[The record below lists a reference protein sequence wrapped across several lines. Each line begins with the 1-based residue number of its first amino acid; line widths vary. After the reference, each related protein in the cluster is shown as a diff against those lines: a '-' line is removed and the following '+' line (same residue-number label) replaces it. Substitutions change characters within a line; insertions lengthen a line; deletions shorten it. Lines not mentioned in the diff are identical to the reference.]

1 MQDKDTNNR
10 QRILATLAVLE
21 DSENAAQL
29 LEFLN
34 SEDKE
39 ACQAEIASYLEI
51 DPQEREAQLQEQAS
65 SLIASEQWSGLGE
78 VHPAWILEELKNES
92 PRIIGIILRYLPSR
106 HVRYILEHL
115 PPTIRHSIPN
125 IVEAFYVPQPVL
137 EVIKKRFENKF
148 TTLRLSRSIK
158 KLGFEHLYYLRG
170 EELEIFFK
178 DLGLQELALAF
189 HDLPEKSLNF
199 LLNRLPIKEAKA
211 LKNRI
216 KAINNVSEPLKRQA
230 KFTVLEVEEKKVG
243 TDQFLLEI
251 GLAAYARAVMPDQ
264 QDQMRQLEVKLAP
277 QTSYLLKRNLVERT
291 SKNTLDISKERQSLI
306 ISRVANLA
314 QENQI
319 DQSWSN
325 FFRADA

>member
-1 MQDKDTNNR
+1 MLEKNANNR
-10 QRILATLAVLE
+10 QRMLATLAVLE
-21 DSENAAQL
+21 DGEKATDL
-29 LEFLN
+29 LDFLN
-34 SEDKE
+34 PEDKE
-39 ACQAEIASYLEI
+39 ICQAEIAAYLEI
-51 DPQEREAQLQEQAS
+51 DIEERETKLQEQTS

-78 VHPAWILEELKNES
+78 IHPAWVLEELKNEP

-115 PPTIRHSIPN
+115 PPTIRYAIPN
-125 IVEAFYVPQPVL
+125 VVEAFYVPQPVL
-137 EVIKKRFENKF
+137 EVIKKLFESKF

-158 KLGFEHLYYLRG
+158 HLGFEHLYYLRS
-170 EELEIFFK
+170 EELDIFFK

-189 HDLPEKSLNF
+189 HDLPEKSLSF
-199 LLNRLPIKEAKA
+199 LLNRLPVKESNE

-216 KAINNVSEPLKRQA
+216 KALSNVSEGLKRQS

-243 TDQFLLEI
+243 ADQFLLEI

-264 QDQMRQLEVKLAP
+264 RNLMRQLEVKLAP

-291 SKNTLDISKERQSLI
+291 SKNTREISEERQTLI
-306 ISRVANLA
+306 ISRVASLA

-319 DQSWSN
+319 DQSWCN
-325 FFRADA
+325 FFKADA